1 MPIPFS
7 YELRGASR
15 ESQND
20 VLQLGVF
27 ALPDLKTVLEELL
40 NLRIARSWFGK
51 LIRRLRDM
59 LYSGKHKDPAC
70 VASPIIAEQIPL
82 ARDADQMPGFDRS
95 FFKGVSSPATTR
107 LLVKSDGVG
116 SSGL

>member
-1 MPIPFS
+1 
-7 YELRGASR
+7 
-15 ESQND
+15 
-20 VLQLGVF
+20 
-27 ALPDLKTVLEELL
+27 LKTVLEELL